1 MICLSLLLFIPS
13 FIFLLLFLSFAS
25 NHFLPLFYSL
35 LHPSFPYVYYFLFS
49 HAFILYSFFYTF
61 ISYFLISHPF
71 FFSLSPSFFIWN
83 LSSSNYSSCLPLPHL
98 RLLLLSSPLPSLPL
112 FSLFVSSLLLF
123 PFHLTSLFSI
133 ILVYFTPFL
142 SLRPELY
149 FFFLLFYLILS
160 VSLFPFYHLCSFFY
174 FIILSSFPSF
184 SLHAIFL
191 PPYVFSIILT
201 PSVMYFSPSS
211 FLPSILFPFFL
222 LFSSFPTPFDAAGLE
237 YLRSPEKG
245 IRPHQGTLIHLNF
258 LKSSLPAFRRGC
270 IWLCFILNLRD
281 D

>member
-1 MICLSLLLFIPS
+1 MPFPTSVYSIFYLSSLISLLRLQSFPSPVLLSITSFFPLRLLLLIFPCLYSLF
-13 FIFLLLFLSFAS
+13 FLLYI
-25 NHFLPLFYSL
+25 HFLL
-35 LHPSFPYVYYFLFS
+35 PYFS
-49 HAFILYSFFYTF
+49 S
-61 ISYFLISHPF
+61 F

-98 RLLLLSSPLPSLPL
+98 RLLLLSSPLPPLPL

-160 VSLFPFYHLCSFFY
+160 VSLFPFYPLCSFFY

-201 PSVMYFSPSS
+201 PSVMHFSPSS

-258 LKSSLPAFRRGC
+258 LKPSLPAFRRGC
-270 IWLCFILNLRD
+270 IWPCFLLNLRD